1 MAKKN
6 QTRKTNDVGITM
18 KKIEELFCFIILI
31 IFVVLLV
38 NTFKRIIFLPA
49 TLIMAALECFS
60 LGYYYRDDKK
70 KVNIV
75 YVLFGVGVILLFI
88 SVMYTILNTVWD
100 MEDRNYIIIL
110 YDFYGELFSNK
121 QREYFESYYFDNLS
135 LQEISDNLNISRN
148 AIHKGI
154 KSMVSKLYFYED
166 VLKLYEK
173 NQKLNEIIREI
184 ENKDIREK
192 LRCVLESE

>member
-1 MAKKN
+1 
-6 QTRKTNDVGITM
+6 
-18 KKIEELFCFIILI
+18 
-31 IFVVLLV
+31 
-38 NTFKRIIFLPA
+38 
-49 TLIMAALECFS
+49 
-60 LGYYYRDDKK
+60 
-70 KVNIV
+70 
-75 YVLFGVGVILLFI
+75 
-88 SVMYTILNTVWD
+88 

-110 YDFYGELFSNK
+110 YDFYGELFSSK

-154 KSMVSKLYFYED
+154 KSMVNKLYFYED